1 MCNFKEIL
9 TNDDSN
15 IMRKDWNFT
24 DWKYKRS
31 INKRLVNKNLI
42 YIQLII
48 RN

>member
-24 DWKYKRS
+24 VQK
-31 INKRLVNKNLI
+31 INKQMISK
-42 YIQLII
+42 
-48 RN
+48 